1 MELNAMKERE
11 AICDVCHKMWQRG
24 IVAANDGNVSVKL
37 EDGTFLCTPSG
48 VSKAAMTP
56 EILVHLAGI
65 ADTALI
71 AAAGYAPM
79 LYGNQRDLLRLAPEL
94 RAAYPVWLAEYDVEA
109 PTAPLDFAIWQY
121 TNAGTVPGIP
131 TDVDLNVWLEPQK

>member
-1 MELNAMKERE
+1 MILCANLLAQQDLRAKAESHADAKKHVEQLTANARAFCE
-11 AICDVCHKMWQRG
+11 A
-24 IVAANDGNVSVKL
+24 
-37 EDGTFLCTPSG
+37 
-48 VSKAAMTP
+48 
-56 EILVHLAGI
+56 
-65 ADTALI
+65 I

-94 RAAYPVWLAEYDVEA
+94 RAAYPVWLAEYDAEV
-109 PTAPLDFAIWQY
+109 PTAPLDFSIWQY

>member
-56 EILVHLAGI
+56 EILVHLAAIISMVSSGPPNGT
-65 ADTALI
+65 DTS
-71 AAAGYAPM
+71 
-79 LYGNQRDLLRLAPEL
+79 R
-94 RAAYPVWLAEYDVEA
+94 
-109 PTAPLDFAIWQY
+109 PLDC
-121 TNAGTVPGIP
+121 NGI
-131 TDVDLNVWLEPQK
+131 DR